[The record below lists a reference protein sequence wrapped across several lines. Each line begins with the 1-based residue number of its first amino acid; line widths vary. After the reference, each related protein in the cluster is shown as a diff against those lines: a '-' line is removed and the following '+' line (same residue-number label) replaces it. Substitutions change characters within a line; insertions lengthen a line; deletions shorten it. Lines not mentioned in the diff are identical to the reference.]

1 MRPQWEAGVGS
12 GGQVKAA
19 AAFPK
24 ENNPSSVFS
33 SFSFAFS
40 HLYFSYTPFHLPASP
55 LILSL
60 VHLSF
65 LSTPPMLITDAW
77 HVCNGHTRDICRP
90 LCVLM
95 CPFITGLNV
104 KSIHGVHLMTTVPV
118 CLCVAVS
125 LYVVKFAVFQHLI
138 VFVCFWV
145 LSLLRRS
152 FWKACVKAVKSLVPQ
167 HFCQST
173 RSHAQTLVLPIKPF
187 SALFH
192 PSATAVLGDTDRERN
207 FRPRRNF
214 VYVCVHGSP
223 QEIGRGCHSR
233 CLCPEQLTTKML

>member
-1 MRPQWEAGVGS
+1 MVSRWKQLQLSPKRTTPPQFFLLFLFLLPFHILIS
-12 GGQVKAA
+12 LTHLSISLPPPSC
-19 AAFPK
+19 FLLCTY
-24 ENNPSSVFS
+24 PSS
-33 SFSFAFS
+33 A
-40 HLYFSYTPFHLPASP
+40 LPHAHYRR
-55 LILSL
+55 LTQ
-60 VHLSF
+60 H
-65 LSTPPMLITDAW
+65 M
-77 HVCNGHTRDICRP
+77 CRP

-104 KSIHGVHLMTTVPV
+104 KSIHWVHLMTAVPV
-118 CLCVAVS
+118 CLCVAVL

-207 FRPRRNF
+207 FRPRGNF

>member
-1 MRPQWEAGVGS
+1 MRPQWETGVGS

-55 LILSL
+55 SC
-60 VHLSF
+60 F
-65 LSTPPMLITDAW
+65 LLCTYPSSAHPHAHYRRLTQ
-77 HVCNGHTRDICRP
+77 HICRP

-104 KSIHGVHLMTTVPV
+104 KSIHGVHLMTAVPV

-152 FWKACVKAVKSLVPQ
+152 F
-167 HFCQST
+167 
-173 RSHAQTLVLPIKPF
+173 
-187 SALFH
+187 
-192 PSATAVLGDTDRERN
+192 
-207 FRPRRNF
+207 
-214 VYVCVHGSP
+214 
-223 QEIGRGCHSR
+223 
-233 CLCPEQLTTKML
+233 